1 MAELGETTDPRSL
14 IPGSPDAIVENARVL
29 RGRGQATTNTGE
41 GLKRI
46 DTGAWRGPAANAF
59 HDKFS
64 YEPVKWL
71 QAGDSLDTGAAVLET
86 YAETLRWA
94 QGKAGEAI
102 QQWEQGQN
110 ATAAAKS
117 QHDQAVSQAEA
128 QNQANAASGNPAR
141 VQAAPF
147 SDPGEAIRQAA
158 RDTLNRARQQLI
170 EAGDRTAATL
180 RSEAAAAPE
189 DRDWLDA
196 VGGFFSDLGEGAWNT
211 VSGLAETVWDILP
224 IRAIWDPDGY
234 TDGLITSAQ
243 GVWHSVTHPVDFLKG
258 AVDWDD
264 WTNGHPGRAI
274 GQIAAGVAVGGVAGK
289 LLKRLPGRKPHDKH
303 SDTKTS
309 DRRKFDEPATTPEAR
324 ADVVR
329 KGILDSHGK
338 PLGVEDSKGV
348 RIIKENEL
356 NQIRQHFHDQLGEPT
371 NVIKTP
377 KGTVEYWKISDDPK
391 QTVAYRTYSSSGGP
405 TIDINDVGDVDT
417 KRFHV
422 R

>member
-29 RGRGQATTNTGE
+29 RGRAQATADTGE

-46 DTGAWRGPAANAF
+46 DTGTWRGPAADAF

-71 QAGDSLDTGAAVLET
+71 QAGDSLDTGAVVLEA

-94 QGKAGEAI
+94 QGQAGEAI
-102 QQWEQGQN
+102 RQWEQGQN

-117 QHDQAVSQAEA
+117 QHDQEIAQAEA

-141 VQAAPF
+141 VQAAPLR
-147 SDPGEAIRQAA
+147 DPGEAIRQAA
-158 RDTLNRARQQLI
+158 QDTLNRAREQLI

-180 RSEAAAAPE
+180 RAESAAAPKH
-189 DRDWLDA
+189 RNWLGD
-196 VGGFFSDLGEGAWNT
+196 FFSDLGEGTWSA
-211 VSGLAETVWDILP
+211 VSGLAKTVWDILP
-224 IRAIWDPDGY
+224 IRGIWDADGY
-234 TDGLITSAQ
+234 TDSLLASAQ
-243 GVWHSVTHPVDFLKG
+243 GIWHSVTHPVDFVKG
-258 AVDWDD
+258 AVAWDD
-264 WTNGHPGRAI
+264 WVNGHPGRAI
-274 GQIAAGVAVGGVAGK
+274 GQILGGAVIGGAVGK
-289 LLKRLPGRKPHDKH
+289 LLKGAPGHKSDDEHSGTETSGGRKP
-303 SDTKTS
+303 
-309 DRRKFDEPATTPEAR
+309 DEPTTTPEAR

-338 PLGVEDSKGV
+338 PLGVADSKGV
-348 RIIKENEL
+348 RIINENEL

-371 NVIKTP
+371 NVIQTP

-391 QTVAYRTYSSSGGP
+391 QTVTYRTYSRSGGP
-405 TIDINDVGDVDT
+405 TIDINDVSDVDT